1 MQLPPPPPLTS
12 WQGAAR
18 GQRVSLSWQYNCSA
32 LSHCSSVIDN
42 NGLSCKSTDN
52 MVVII
57 HNCRHTLVFK
67 CNAHRHRGAG
77 GRCSL
82 VDFIAGR
89 AGAAH
94 RGALGGKTARLYMY
108 VQLVQ
113 STILTFS
120 GPESAPD
127 SPEVRDFFVKCVKSI
142 K

>member
-1 MQLPPPPPLTS
+1 VQLPPPPPLTS

-94 RGALGGKTARLYMY
+94 RGALGGIKYPSCFYVESARLLICTCVYSEY
-108 VQLVQ
+108 EVPFLHFF
-113 STILTFS
+113 I
-120 GPESAPD
+120 PN
-127 SPEVRDFFVKCVKSI
+127 SP
-142 K
+142 